1 MADYEWYTNQLLI
14 VAGSPKIVRK
24 TVTFT
29 GAAGLGAAGA
39 VSLFTITGRVLVERI
54 VPYCSTLLT
63 ETGGTATLALGVTGS
78 TALFIAATGAT
89 AIDAGEFWVDTTP
102 DPAGIALPA
111 ALKGVPIAADIIA
124 TVADATINAGVIA
137 FDVYWR
143 PLSDAATLVAA

>member
-1 MADYEWYTNQLLI
+1 MAQTTEIYPH
-14 VAGSPKIVRK
+14 VAAIPVRK

-39 VSLFTITGRVLVERI
+39 VSLFTITGRVQVLAI
-54 VPYCSTLLT
+54 VPYCSTNLT

-89 AIDAGEFWVDTTP
+89 GIDAGEFWVDTSP
-102 DPAGIALPA
+102 DAAGIAIPA
-111 ALKGVPIAADIIA
+111 ALQNVAIAADIIA

-137 FDVYWR
+137 FDCYYR
-143 PLSDAATLVAA
+143 PLSSDGALAAA